1 MVWTTADIPS
11 QTGRFAVVTGATS
24 GLGYETAL
32 ALAAAGAEVVLAAR
46 NETKGAEAVAR
57 IRAAHPQ
64 ANVRF
69 ERLDLAVL
77 ASVRD
82 CAERLCAEQ
91 RGVDLLVNNAGVM
104 ALPKRQVT
112 VDGFERQFATN
123 YLGHFALTAHMLPLL
138 RRAAPE
144 ARVVNVSSLAA
155 SLPSIDL
162 SDLQSERVYVPFRSY
177 GMTKLAQLMFALEF
191 QHRSEAAGWGVASLA
206 AHPGWAGTEIIGNGP
221 ASSGWRAKAW
231 RILKPIL
238 TPFSPPVAP
247 AALPILFA
255 AAASEARGGTFY
267 GPTGWRELRGPLG
280 VAQIPQQAQDTAA
293 AARLWETSEQL
304 VAVRYA

>member
-11 QTGRFAVVTGATS
+11 QAGRLAVVTGATS

-32 ALAAAGAEVVLAAR
+32 ALAAAGAEVVLASR
-46 NETKGAEAVAR
+46 HETKGAEVLAR

-64 ANVRF
+64 ARVRF
-69 ERLDLAVL
+69 EPLDLTVL

-82 CAERLCAEQ
+82 CAERLSAEQ
-91 RGVDLLVNNAGVM
+91 RGIDLLVNNAGVM

-123 YLGHFALTAHMLPLL
+123 YLGHFALTAHLLPLL
-138 RRAAPE
+138 RRAAPG

-162 SDLQSERVYVPFRSY
+162 SDLQSERAYVSFRSY
-177 GMTKLAQLMFALEF
+177 GLTKLAQLMFALEF
-191 QHRSEAAGWGVASLA
+191 QRRSEAAGWGVASLA

-221 ASSGWRAKAW
+221 ASSGWRATAW

-238 TPFSPPVAP
+238 IPFSRPVAP
-247 AALPILFA
+247 AALPTLFA
-255 AAASEARGGTFY
+255 ATAPEAQGGAFY
-267 GPTGWRELRGPLG
+267 GPTGWRELKGPVG
-280 VAQIPQQAQDTAA
+280 AAQIPPPAQDTEA
-293 AARLWETSEQL
+293 AARLWVTSEQL
-304 VAVRYA
+304 AAVRFG

>member
-11 QTGRFAVVTGATS
+11 QTGRLAVVTGATS

-46 NETKGAEAVAR
+46 SEIRGAETLAR
-57 IRAAHPQ
+57 ICTAHPQ

-69 ERLDLAVL
+69 ERLDLTVL

-82 CAERLCAEQ
+82 FAERLCAEQ
-91 RGVDLLVNNAGVM
+91 RALDLLVNNAGVM

-112 VDGFERQFATN
+112 ADGFEHQFATN
-123 YLGHFALTAHMLPLL
+123 YLGHFALTARLLPLL
-138 RRAAPE
+138 RRATPG
-144 ARVVNVSSLAA
+144 ARVVSVSSLAA

-162 SDLQSERVYVPFRSY
+162 SDLQSERAYVPFRSY
-177 GMTKLAQLMFALEF
+177 GLTKLAQLMFALEF
-191 QHRSEAAGWGVASLA
+191 QRRSEAAGWGVASLA

-221 ASSGWRAKAW
+221 ASSGWRATAW

-238 TPFSPPVAP
+238 TPFSPTVAP

-255 AAASEARGGTFY
+255 ATASEAQGGTFY

-280 VAQIPQQAQDTAA
+280 VAQIPQQAQDAAA

-304 VAVRYA
+304 AAVRYA